1 MKLCK
6 GLGIFVRMVVMMT
19 VGGEDGDGDEVSG
32 GDGND

>member
-32 GDGND
+32 GEWGW